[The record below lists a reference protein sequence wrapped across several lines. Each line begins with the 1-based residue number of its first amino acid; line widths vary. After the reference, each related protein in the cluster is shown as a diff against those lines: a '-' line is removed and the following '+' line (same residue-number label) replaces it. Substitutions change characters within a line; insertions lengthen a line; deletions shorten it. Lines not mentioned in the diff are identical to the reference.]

1 VSEILQH
8 EFWMRRALELARTAQ
23 TYGEVPVGA
32 VVVQDNQMIGEGCN
46 GPIGRTDPTAHAEM
60 IAIRQ
65 AARTLKN
72 YRMPDATLYVS
83 VEPCTMC
90 AGALVHARI
99 KTLVFACTEPRAGA
113 VVSSAQVLD
122 NPGLNHKVEVL
133 QGLMADESSILL
145 RSFFTSR
152 RENR

>member
-1 VSEILQH
+1 
-8 EFWMRRALELARTAQ
+8 MDLARTAQ
-23 TYGEVPVGA
+23 AYGEVPVGA

-65 AARTLKN
+65 AARSMKN
-72 YRMPDATLYVS
+72 YRLPDATLYVT

-113 VVSSAQVLD
+113 IVSSAQVLD
-122 NPGLNHKVEVL
+122 NPALNHKVEVL
-133 QGLMADESSILL
+133 QGLLADESSLLL
-145 RSFFTSR
+145 RTFFTGR
-152 RENR
+152 RADK